1 MQMNT
6 PLNPQVGID
15 PLRLNDIL
23 ATGTSRNIRRALSWI
38 KEVLDADKSLLSDT
52 ANDVIKR
59 LQRAVQR
66 SLYRVHAER
75 TLKWE
80 NGRLLA
86 TNHRLYQD
94 KLTNE
99 HLTYVEVN
107 KEITR
112 FQLEQLCARA
122 KQGGYQ
128 FLGVKAGNNTTTA
141 VFCKGP
147 SYEAAMVYAMG
158 APIGLRIVKSKL
170 LKDLQ
175 NAVQLLCRVGSLPVI
190 PGKISWPTAIN
201 DDPRYDGLVARVSS
215 ETMRQIKTHWYGLP
229 MSTKWIQVTILDRL
243 NGHAT
248 KGTIVECEPHQ
259 EPEVYRASWK
269 FGCLTGELEASNM
282 TICNADSLYRPAPC
296 LNIQALV
303 YNYTP
308 DESKQLIEQLFVPS
322 IKKMTGFEHFA
333 QAHGVEK
340 LMALGYGIDLERA
353 RYFHQKLVYDKA
365 TKANVIGIRTKV
377 APNPELEAFE
387 IKVPRKSEDTWAIG
401 DIVDVTRDPS
411 LPVGNSTQRYT
422 VVGYTQGNYCEISS
436 EPWMTVQGG
445 DYDGDDCSVTSDTVN
460 ILPGKVYDKTPVSLL
475 TEKKKSVR
483 TGADIWSNRV
493 KQAMYVIEGNIG
505 KWDLMAR
512 RAYEMGKL
520 DYTMKLQLSRAV
532 QAEVDRKKH
541 EVPRVD
547 VPAIM
552 GMEESDFA
560 INYIRGGEWDN
571 PIIKGTVYEQIA
583 TTAKEVAQT
592 WLPIYGINQLMIEI
606 PQCDNAVLAR
616 CRKLTDFYQDC
627 FRTITRKAQ
636 ENKTLKPGD
645 VKFLTQ
651 QEMER
656 LALRMKLRL
665 EKAKKAGKWAVLAM
679 TMAKYANPTLV
690 CKVLTL
696 EECRIV
702 YTKAM
707 VKLTK

>member
-1 MQMNT
+1 MNT
-6 PLNPQVGID
+6 PLNPQLGIN
-15 PLRLNDIL
+15 PLLLNDIL

-38 KEVLDADKSLLSDT
+38 KEILDADQSLMSDT

-59 LQRAVQR
+59 LQQAVKR

-75 TLKWE
+75 TLRWE
-80 NGRLLA
+80 NGKLLA
-86 TNHRLYQD
+86 TNHKLYQD

-99 HLTYVEVN
+99 HITYVEVA
-107 KEITR
+107 KEITQY
-112 FQLEQLCARA
+112 QLEQLSARA
-122 KQGGYQ
+122 KAGGYQ

-141 VFCKGP
+141 VFAKGP
-147 SYEAAMVYAMG
+147 TYESALVYAMG
-158 APIGLRIVKSKL
+158 APIGLKIIKSNM

-190 PGKISWPTAIN
+190 PGKITFPTKIN
-201 DDPRYDGLVARVSS
+201 TDPRFDGLVARVSA
-215 ETMRQIKTHWYGLP
+215 ETMQQIKTHWYGLP
-229 MSTKWIQVTILDRL
+229 MSTKWIQVTIIDRI

-248 KGTIVECEPHQ
+248 KGAIVECEPHQ
-259 EPEVYRASWK
+259 EPEVYKESWK
-269 FGCLTGELEASNM
+269 FGCLSGQLEASNM
-282 TICNADSLYRPAPC
+282 LICNADSLYRPSPC

-308 DESKQLIEQLFVPS
+308 AESKTLIDELFVPS
-322 IKKMTGFEHFA
+322 IRKMTDFKHFSL
-333 QAHGVEK
+333 AHGVEK
-340 LMALGYGIDLERA
+340 LMALGYGVDLDRA
-353 RYFHQKLVYDKA
+353 RYYHQKLVFDLA
-365 TKANVIGIRTKV
+365 TKAAVIGIRTKV
-377 APNPELEAFE
+377 TPNPELDSFE
-387 IKVPRKSEDTWAIG
+387 IKIPKKNEDLWAVG
-401 DIVDVTRDPS
+401 DLVDVTRDPS
-411 LPVGNSTQRYT
+411 LPVGNSTQRYQ

-483 TGADIWSNRV
+483 TGANAWSNRI

-505 KWDLMAR
+505 RWDLMAR
-512 RAYEMGKL
+512 RAYEMGCL

-541 EVPRVD
+541 EVPAVS
-547 VPAIM
+547 VPAIQ
-552 GMEESDFA
+552 GMDKADFA
-560 INYIRGGEWDN
+560 INYIRDGKWDN
-571 PIIKGTVYEQIA
+571 PIIQGTVYEKIA
-583 TTAKEVAQT
+583 TTAQEVAT
-592 WLPIYGINQLMIEI
+592 SWLPLYGINQQLMEI
-606 PQCDNAVLAR
+606 PQADNKVLTRAR
-616 CRKLTDFYQDC
+616 QLTDFYQDC
-627 FRTITRKAQ
+627 FRTITRRAQ
-636 ENKTLKPGD
+636 ENKSLKKGD
-645 VKFLTQ
+645 IKFLTQ

-679 TMAKYANPTLV
+679 TMAKYSNPTLV

-707 VKLTK
+707 VKLPQ